1 MKFEQALN
9 EKIKFDKK
17 LENYVDTDLESYKDL
32 MAARKG
38 KKPYGLWIRPVRMKI
53 NG

>member
-32 MAARKG
+32 MARKG